1 MPVTIQLENPCLTA
15 VLDGEIDHHCA
26 RSLREEIDQA
36 ILDYEPH
43 QLRLDFEKV
52 TFMDS
57 SGIGLIMGRHRT
69 MQEIGGEVIVQ
80 NPPPHIRRV
89 LRISGIE
96 RIAKI
101 QITNV

>member
-57 SGIGLIMGRHRT
+57 SGIGLILGRCQQ
-69 MQEIGGEVIVQ
+69 MQARSG
-80 NPPPHIRRV
+80 HIRRV
-89 LRISGIE
+89 MRLSGME
-96 RIAKI
+96 RIASI
-101 QITNV
+101 EITNV

>member
-57 SGIGLIMGRHRT
+57 RCRLVPVMSSSR
-69 MQEIGGEVIVQ
+69 
-80 NPPPHIRRV
+80 IRP
-89 LRISGIE
+89 RISAE
-96 RIAKI
+96 
-101 QITNV
+101 

>member
-57 SGIGLIMGRHRT
+57 SGIGLILGRCQQ
-69 MQEIGGEVIVQ
+69 MQARSGHVIIQ
-80 NPPPHIRRV
+80 KRGCMACSMSGMPQPRS
-89 LRISGIE
+89 LTRI
-96 RIAKI
+96 
-101 QITNV
+101 

>member
-52 TFMDS
+52 KALSRLTHQK
-57 SGIGLIMGRHRT
+57 LVEVT
-69 MQEIGGEVIVQ
+69 LGEM
-80 NPPPHIRRV
+80 
-89 LRISGIE
+89 E
-96 RIAKI
+96 
-101 QITNV
+101 

>member
-57 SGIGLIMGRHRT
+57 SGIGLILGRC
-69 MQEIGGEVIVQ
+69 QQI
-80 NPPPHIRRV
+80 PPPHIRRV
-89 LRISGIE
+89 MRLSGME
-96 RIAKI
+96 RIASI
-101 QITNV
+101 EITNV